1 MISGVKEKVL
11 AYITD
16 NFLMGLRTGEIREDS
31 SLLDL
36 GIIDSTGVIELIA
49 FLEEAFGIHVD
60 DEEIT
65 PENLDSLRRIE
76 RYVKVKAGMS
86 ITSSMTA

>member
-1 MISGVKEKVL
+1 MSKTKERVL
-11 AYITD
+11 SYITE
-16 NFLMGLRTGEIREDS
+16 NFLMGLTNERIRDDS

-49 FLEEAFGIHVD
+49 FLEETFHIRVED
-60 DEEIT
+60 REIT

-76 RYVKVKAGMS
+76 RYVQSKTTEGRAPAAALG
-86 ITSSMTA
+86 

>member
-1 MISGVKEKVL
+1 MPAVKEKVL

-16 NFLMGLRTGEIREDS
+16 NFLMGLKTEIKDDS

-49 FLEEAFGIHVD
+49 FLEETFGIHVED
-60 DEEIT
+60 DEIT
-65 PENLDSLRRIE
+65 PDNLDSLRRIE
-76 RYVKVKAGMS
+76 RYVRAKS
-86 ITSSMTA
+86 DFSEPSSMTA